1 MLEHVLLSVTIGAV
15 ATTAAIAP
23 TIANC
28 TSVTQADVDQMNEIE
43 KSITKNAREYLFGL
57 KGSEEQLVFEDAD
70 AREYLLDDETVKRF
84 AEDTGESEE
93 DIKRDF
99 TAIADINDVVVNTF
113 KTIGEGLREGASE
126 DDILDRLSGTDKLLI
141 QAVNPVWESMGY
153 SGKQFESDL
162 MTLKFGNFGRAPG
175 REYTDEELEMMQPL
189 VDFGNKMYIQGF
201 GY

>member
-1 MLEHVLLSVTIGAV
+1 MLEHVLLSVAIGAV
-15 ATTAAIAP
+15 ATTAAVAP

-28 TSVTQADVDQMNEIE
+28 TSVTQADVDQMSGLE

-70 AREYLLDDETVKRF
+70 ARKYLLDDETVKRF
-84 AEDTGESEE
+84 AEDIGESEE

-99 TAIADINDVVVNTF
+99 TAIADINDVVIDAF
-113 KTIGEGLREGASE
+113 KAIGEGLREGASE
-126 DDILDRLSGTDKLLI
+126 DDILGRLSGTEKLLI